1 MPAEL
6 TALALAGLLPFA
18 HFALASVMA
27 NRDLG
32 GGHATGPRDHA
43 SSRTMRP
50 VTARRLRAPDRPA
63 PLPGLFATAGR
74 AFTASGGSSP
84 QPAAC
89 ICRAARA
96 RPIPGHALGWHPR
109 RCDLWGVALTCCAT
123 LILVALL

>member
-18 HFALASVMA
+18 HFALASAMA

-43 SSRTMRP
+43 SSCTMRP
-50 VTARRLRAPDRPA
+50 VTARLPRVPDTSARM
-63 PLPGLFATAGR
+63 PGPFATAGL
-74 AFTASGGSSP
+74 ALTAPDQSGP
-84 QPAAC
+84 QPTAC

-109 RCDLWGVALTCCAT
+109 RCDLWGVALACCAT